1 MKWAAG
7 FAIALLSA
15 ASASAKPVKTERV
28 SNALEFS
35 YEWPQKVQAIK
46 GLHAYLNADLEKV
59 FRQASGDSADD
70 QKAAHTASYPFR
82 QHSYSMSWDSEG
94 ESGRLISLE
103 GDLEWDSNGAHPN
116 SSTKA
121 LLWDR
126 QLDRQV
132 AVSDLFPAARAFPV
146 QTRAAYCKALDAE
159 RLRRREGEKLEGEF
173 AECPPYK
180 DLAILLVD
188 RNHDRRFDHI
198 LFIAPPY
205 VAGPYVEGDYEI
217 SLPVTANLVAAL
229 KPAYRGSFQPQRQ

>member
-103 GDLEWDSNGAHPN
+103 GDTRMGQQRSPSEQQHQGAPLGPPARPA
-116 SSTKA
+116 SC
-121 LLWDR
+121 R
-126 QLDRQV
+126 VRP
-132 AVSDLFPAARAFPV
+132 VSRRPRFPV